1 LKNIIPCCLFTVSP
15 LTKPCSLSKFC
26 LLRFGS
32 AYSHSSFFIFNRC
45 WFGCHVP
52 KSLTLYF
59 PHVSSSLFFLFCW
72 VVKKGLFNSAS
83 ASARPL
89 LLFPFCPVNSLNTFP
104 ASRYYFPSSLFYSFC
119 HGFLRSLIVP
129 QSFLFC
135 SQTFRFLFPGLLPEM
150 APSSLSPKFLPLSS
164 VDSSAPDKSVHLR
177 LLHSWR
183 AGTPGSTTFFAFCTL
198 WCDIEGTI
206 IEGTSHKNH
215 ADALSASLISRKVY
229 CLRNFSFVQPR
240 STYRASRSAHSLHL
254 NLTTGFDEVPDD
266 DHVFPFEAF
275 DFVPLSQ
282 LSGRIHPRPC
292 SYLTDVVGVVVA
304 IGNPGYISTRNGP
317 ARCQKVIIKDESSS
331 VQITLWEPFCDVLD
345 AGDILALDQLS
356 PVVLAIGG
364 LSIVLLRGEPCGSSC
379 STTRIEVAP
388 RLLRTDELCAIFS
401 KTKGTAVLLESEF
414 TTATE
419 FDAYVQ
425 KSFRTISQLD
435 ELQQDVVVDNSKYRC
450 SATVTGVSVNQPWW
464 YRGCCQCSRAVV
476 ESVDG
481 YNCPSHGAL
490 AVDDTK
496 PCFKIHLDVED
507 PTGATTLL
515 LLGFTAETT
524 LQITA
529 AGLCRSFPD
538 ESFGF
543 PPQLQHFFGKTLTFE
558 VQLPQVS
565 YVAKQSSLLITKVFN
580 LPRMSPHKRPLSCTT
595 PTTPQAV
602 LTRPSVF
609 ATPSSAS
616 SSSPG
621 ESSFSPVSSSA
632 HAISLSEVPTPP
644 SIVPAYS
651 IKTSS
656 ASQSPDVQVAPAALE
671 STPASVDGSDSDDE
685 KPLAVYARK
694 CRLRTSQ
701 SVVRR
706 LDL

>member
-1 LKNIIPCCLFTVSP
+1 
-15 LTKPCSLSKFC
+15 
-26 LLRFGS
+26 
-32 AYSHSSFFIFNRC
+32 
-45 WFGCHVP
+45 
-52 KSLTLYF
+52 
-59 PHVSSSLFFLFCW
+59 
-72 VVKKGLFNSAS
+72 
-83 ASARPL
+83 
-89 LLFPFCPVNSLNTFP
+89 
-104 ASRYYFPSSLFYSFC
+104 
-119 HGFLRSLIVP
+119 
-129 QSFLFC
+129 SFLP
-135 SQTFRFLFPGLLPEM
+135 SFL
-150 APSSLSPKFLPLSS
+150 
-164 VDSSAPDKSVHLR
+164 
-177 LLHSWR
+177 
-183 AGTPGSTTFFAFCTL
+183 
-198 WCDIEGTI
+198 
-206 IEGTSHKNH
+206 
-215 ADALSASLISRKVY
+215 
-229 CLRNFSFVQPR
+229 Q
-240 STYRASRSAHSLHL
+240 
-254 NLTTGFDEVPDD
+254 
-266 DHVFPFEAF
+266 
-275 DFVPLSQ
+275 
-282 LSGRIHPRPC
+282 
-292 SYLTDVVGVVVA
+292 
-304 IGNPGYISTRNGP
+304 
-317 ARCQKVIIKDESSS
+317 
-331 VQITLWEPFCDVLD
+331 
-345 AGDILALDQLS
+345 
-356 PVVLAIGG
+356 
-364 LSIVLLRGEPCGSSC
+364 
-379 STTRIEVAP
+379 
-388 RLLRTDELCAIFS
+388 
-401 KTKGTAVLLESEF
+401 
-414 TTATE
+414 
-419 FDAYVQ
+419 
-425 KSFRTISQLD
+425 
-435 ELQQDVVVDNSKYRC
+435 NSKYRC